1 MTEQIPRATNF
12 NRMPKNDILWQYNHY
27 CRHGHRYSEHPT
39 CFLEEYADKLATIQR
54 SACLDIETTNLSAD
68 FGYILCYSIKELD
81 GEITHRSITPQ
92 EIKTYK
98 FDEPLMRQ
106 FLKDIRGIDKVITY
120 YGSNFDIPFLRS
132 RALRF
137 NIPFP
142 GWKELLS
149 TDVYYIARA
158 KLRTHRKRLEVVAD
172 LMGIPSKQHRLNPEV
187 WQRAQAGSK
196 QALDYIQT
204 HCDEDVITLEAVY
217 ERLINFRS
225 ENKTSI

>member
-1 MTEQIPRATNF
+1 MEIPTTTNF
-12 NRMPKNDILWQYNHY
+12 HRLKKVEVEWLYDHY
-27 CRHGHRYSEHPT
+27 CKHNHRYSEHPK
-39 CFLEEYADKLATIQR
+39 CFLEEYGDRLATIQR
-54 SACLDIETTNLSAD
+54 VVTLDIETTNLAAD
-68 FGYILCYSIKELD
+68 FGYILCYSMKDLD
-81 GEITHRSITPQ
+81 GDIIHRSITTR

-106 FLKDIRGIDKVITY
+106 FLKDIKGVDKVITY
-120 YGSNFDIPFLRS
+120 YGSGFDLPYLRS

-137 NIPFP
+137 NLPFP
-142 GWKELLS
+142 GWRELVS
-149 TDVYYIARA
+149 VDVYYIARA

-172 LMGIPSKQHRLNPEV
+172 LMGIPSKGHRLNPEV

-204 HCDEDVITLEAVY
+204 HCDEDVVTLEAVY
-217 ERLINFRS
+217 ERLIDFRS